1 MIYES
6 AGKYFFRVRAMM
18 LLAVVFVFGQAGSAP
33 AAGKTTSL
41 TLVDG
46 AKVLSI
52 DVSGSMYDGYDPN
65 IGWITYPVKGRFSI
79 TMSPV
84 PADHVGYDDN
94 GNINFAWWENWRPL
108 IRGTVTIHKP
118 EGDVSFNTSWRGV
131 CRYNSNYYYSGE
143 LYCSTV
149 LRVHET
155 GPDFNEVT
163 LRLSG
168 YTPEGKLPDQGKASV
183 GLYSA
188 LNRKH
193 LWLSG
198 AYKSGAATGWGET
211 GRGNSSTEY
220 QKAQGT
226 LPRFSMVDQA
236 MLLTV
241 NLSGVYRVGGWMGTV
256 VYPADAKLS
265 VNVKPTPTQVVY
277 YNKNEWSEEY
287 DAWWDGNPVSIQ
299 GTIVIHEP
307 EGDREF
313 HVRAAG
319 TPVSGYDAYRSFYWG
334 DEYWRNGIPAAI
346 ESPIH
351 ESGKDRMDFYGDGG
365 GGGEALLELDCIN
378 PDGPQMIDHGTSYL
392 YMSDVNGRLD
402 LTGVYEAS
410 K

>member
-1 MIYES
+1 M
-6 AGKYFFRVRAMM
+6 F
-18 LLAVVFVFGQAGSAP
+18 LAAAFIFIQAGSASS
-33 AAGKTTSL
+33 AGTATSL

-52 DVSGSMYDGYDPN
+52 DVAGSLYDGYDPN
-65 IGWITYPVKGRFSI
+65 TGWITYPVEGKFSI
-79 TMSPV
+79 TLSPV
-84 PADHVGYDDN
+84 PTDHVGYDDN

-118 EGDVSFNTSWRGV
+118 DGDVSFNTSWRGV
-131 CRYNSNYYYSGE
+131 CRYNTDYYNNGE

-155 GPDFNEVT
+155 GPDFNEVG

-168 YTPEGKLPDQGKASV
+168 YSPEGKLPEEGGASV
-183 GLYSA
+183 SLSSA
-188 LNRKH
+188 SSRRNIG
-193 LWLSG
+193 LSG
-198 AYKSGAATGWGET
+198 SYKVSAATGWGET
-211 GRGNSSTEY
+211 GRGSASATEY

-226 LPRFSMVDQA
+226 LPRFTMVDQA

-241 NLSGVYRVGGWMGTV
+241 NLSGEYRVGGWTGTV
-256 VYPADAKLS
+256 AYPADAKLS

-277 YNKNEWSEEY
+277 YDKNEWSEEY
-287 DAWWDGNPVSIQ
+287 DAWWDSNPVSIQ
-299 GTIVIHEP
+299 GTVVIHKP
-307 EGDREF
+307 EGDVEF

-319 TPVSGYDAYRSFYWG
+319 TPVSGYDAYRSSYWG

-351 ESGKDRMDFYGDGG
+351 ESGKDKMDFYGDGG

-402 LTGVYEAS
+402 LTGAYEAG